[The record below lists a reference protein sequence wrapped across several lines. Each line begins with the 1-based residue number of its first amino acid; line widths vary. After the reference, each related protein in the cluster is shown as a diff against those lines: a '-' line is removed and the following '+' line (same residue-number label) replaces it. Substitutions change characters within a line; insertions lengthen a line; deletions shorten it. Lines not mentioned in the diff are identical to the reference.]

1 MKSVLLSLKPQWWEL
16 MKTGEKTL
24 EIRKSRP
31 RDIDLPARVLV
42 YLPKPEGRIVGEF
55 LVGHFVKT
63 DKIGGLER
71 RSMVPRWKLE
81 KYAKGDIL
89 YGWTVDDV
97 VEYDVPQELESIGV
111 EHAPQSWMYVDV
123 SDEWPECI

>member
-1 MKSVLLSLKPQWWEL
+1 MKSVLLSLKSQWWEL
-16 MKTGEKTL
+16 MKSGEKTL

-55 LVGHFVKT
+55 RVGHFVKT
-63 DKIGGLER
+63 DKPSGLER
-71 RSMVPRWKLE
+71 RSMVPLWKLE
-81 KYAKGDIL
+81 EYAGGDLL

-123 SDEWPECI
+123 PDGWPECV

>member
-55 LVGHFVKT
+55 LVGHFAKT
-63 DKIGGLER
+63 DKVGGLER
-71 RSMVPRWKLE
+71 RSMVPRWQLE
-81 KYAKGDIL
+81 EYAKGNIL

-97 VEYDVPQELESIGV
+97 VEYDVPQPLESIGV

-123 SDEWPECI
+123 PDEWPECI

>member
-1 MKSVLLSLKPQWWEL
+1 MKSVLLSLKSQWWEL

-42 YLPKPEGRIVGEF
+42 YLPKPDGRIVGEF
-55 LVGHFVKT
+55 QVEHFVET
-63 DKIGGLER
+63 DKFGGLER
-71 RSMVPRWKLE
+71 RSMVPLWKLE
-81 KYAKGDIL
+81 EYAGGDLL

-97 VEYDVPQELESIGV
+97 VEYDVPQDLESIGV
-111 EHAPQSWMYVDV
+111 EHAPQSWMYVDIP
-123 SDEWPECI
+123 EGWPECV